1 VRLALGLLAAL
12 LFLALTFNPVVD
24 GDGVG
29 YYSYLHSIVVDH
41 DLDLADEYSAARAA
55 GATVLHADT
64 RTRTGLLADYY
75 PVGSALLALP
85 FYAVAQVARQD
96 QYGRANQAAYCLA
109 SLLAGLLALVIC
121 YRITRSP
128 VAVFAACFATPFA
141 FYLVAAPS
149 YSHTFSA
156 LAVSLFVWAW
166 LRGRS
171 MLLLGF
177 LGGLMALVRPQ
188 DGALMAVALLDLPRV
203 RWRVLLLVPG
213 ALVAFA
219 PQLWVDQVI
228 FGQWQ
233 PPSPPEGFRLWPGHY
248 WQVLFSTWRGLFVW
262 HPVTLAAVAGFIWV
276 KGWRLRLAMAF
287 SLLFETAIN
296 GAVGDWWGGLAF
308 GQRRFLDLLPY
319 FAIGLAALAERLRP
333 ALAWAAAGLL
343 TAWNFVL
350 WANFIYVIH
359 ADTDPGLKLITG
371 QLRALL
377 YVPRLFGQ
385 GYVLRH
391 GDLLLLALE
400 AACLAVAFN
409 LAHGHGEQAS
419 PQRDDARLQRGADP

>member
-1 VRLALGLLAAL
+1 
-12 LFLALTFNPVVD
+12 
-24 GDGVG
+24 
-29 YYSYLHSIVVDH
+29 
-41 DLDLADEYSAARAA
+41 
-55 GATVLHADT
+55 
-64 RTRTGLLADYY
+64 
-75 PVGSALLALP
+75 
-85 FYAVAQVARQD
+85 FYTVAQVARQD

-109 SLLAGLLALVIC
+109 SLLAGLLALAVC

-128 VAVFAACFATPFA
+128 VAVFAACLATPFV

-156 LAVSLFVWAW
+156 LAVSLFVWA
-166 LRGRS
+166 
-171 MLLLGF
+171 
-177 LGGLMALVRPQ
+177 
-188 DGALMAVALLDLPRV
+188 
-203 RWRVLLLVPG
+203 
-213 ALVAFA
+213 
-219 PQLWVDQVI
+219 
-228 FGQWQ
+228 
-233 PPSPPEGFRLWPGHY
+233 
-248 WQVLFSTWRGLFVW
+248 WRGLFVW

-276 KGWRLRLAMAF
+276 KGWRLRVAMAF

-319 FAIGLAALAERLRP
+319 FAIGLTALAERLRP

-350 WANFIYVIH
+350 WANFAYVIH
-359 ADTDPGLKLITG
+359 TDTDPGLKLVTG
-371 QLRALL
+371 QVRALL

-391 GDLLLLALE
+391 ADLLLLALE